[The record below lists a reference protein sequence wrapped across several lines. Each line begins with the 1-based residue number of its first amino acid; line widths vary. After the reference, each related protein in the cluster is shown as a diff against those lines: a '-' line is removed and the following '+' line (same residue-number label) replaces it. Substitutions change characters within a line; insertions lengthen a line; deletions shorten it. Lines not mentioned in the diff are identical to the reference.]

1 MLIYRNNTGTKINI
15 IRLCKGLNPMQNTLI
30 YNPNNS
36 FAGHR
41 TVTVIPNSDEIKE
54 TSNSKTPELKLFWV
68 FILMVAALPMIKSA
82 VFNGLVLTRNMT
94 SSVRLT
100 LQEHKLLQDTNELES
115 KITEAQSEAGLVRS
129 IKEEIKAIG
138 KNEILIRI
146 IK

>member
-1 MLIYRNNTGTKINI
+1 
-15 IRLCKGLNPMQNTLI
+15 MQETLI
-30 YNPNNS
+30 YNPNSS
-36 FAGHR
+36 FISHR
-41 TVTVIPNSDEIKE
+41 PVTVIQSSGEIKE
-54 TSNSKTPELKLFWV
+54 TNSSKTPELKLFWV